1 MLFYTINSK
10 ESGCANIGPFGSCI
24 RIGAFAGVDNEE
36 LEGAFSSNLERG
48 GTWTNA

>member
-24 RIGAFAGVDNEE
+24 RIGAFADVDND
-36 LEGAFSSNLERG
+36 
-48 GTWTNA
+48 